1 MISSIAFI
9 ILFVAA
15 TAFFIYNARK
25 VRRNILLGKNIDLS
39 DNRAERI
46 KTMTMVALGQSK
58 MVTRPVSATMHILV
72 YVGFVLINVEV
83 LEMFVDGIFHQHRAF
98 SFMGG
103 FYNFLIGFFEILALG
118 VFIGVVVFWFR
129 RNVVKVKR
137 FLNNELKGFP
147 SFDANAILIAE
158 TLLMSALFLMNAADQ
173 VLQFRGHDHYHQA
186 GSFPV
191 SQILVP
197 AVAGL
202 SDGTLIFIE
211 RFCWWFH
218 IIGIFAFLNWLPY
231 SKHFHIILAFP
242 NTFFSNLKA
251 KGSFKNLFEVTDVV
265 KPNFD
270 PAYQPQLDPN
280 TPVKFG
286 AKDVTDLT
294 WKQLLDAYTCTECGR
309 CTSSCPQ
316 NITGKKLSPRKI
328 MMDTRDRLVEVG
340 KNIDKNGGTFVDDG
354 KSLLGDY
361 ITSEEIWACN
371 TCNACVQECPV
382 NIDPLSIIMDLRHQ
396 LVLEQSSAPT
406 ELNGMFS
413 NLENNGAPWQF
424 SPADRANWINEN

>member
-25 VRRNILLGKNIDLS
+25 VRRNILLGKDIDLS
-39 DNRAERI
+39 DNRGERI
-46 KTMTMVALGQSK
+46 KTMVMVALGQSK
-58 MVTRPVSATMHILV
+58 MITRPVSAAMHILV

-103 FYNFLIGFFEILALG
+103 FYDFLIGFFELLALG
-118 VFIGVVVFWFR
+118 VFVGVVVFWFR

-137 FLNNELKGFP
+137 FLNNELNGFP
-147 SFDANAILIAE
+147 RFDANAILITE

-173 VLQFRGHDHYHQA
+173 VLQFRGHDHYNEA

-191 SQILVP
+191 SQVLVP

-280 TPVKFG
+280 APVKFG